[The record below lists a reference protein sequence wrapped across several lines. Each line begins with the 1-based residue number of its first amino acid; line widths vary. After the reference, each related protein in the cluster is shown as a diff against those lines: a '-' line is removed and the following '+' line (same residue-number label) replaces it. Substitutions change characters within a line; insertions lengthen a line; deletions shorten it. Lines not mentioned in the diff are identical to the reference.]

1 MPSKTG
7 TAARMASVK
16 KRLMIVGGDLGS
28 ARKMWWISGLFEY
41 RSGGDGTAGGAL
53 WSGWMLRSKV
63 CRLNGVDEPNDAS
76 TMEALR
82 GLLLVRSWYGK
93 SFCVYSHIGSA

>member
-1 MPSKTG
+1 
-7 TAARMASVK
+7 
-16 KRLMIVGGDLGS
+16 MIVGGDLGS

-63 CRLNGVDEPNDAS
+63 CRLNGVDEPKDAS
-76 TMEALR
+76 NDGSFERFTACQELVWQV
-82 GLLLVRSWYGK
+82 LLYL
-93 SFCVYSHIGSA
+93 